1 MANRFTRTLTVLSIA
16 ALAGMGGQAL
26 AQQRVVNVL
35 CAVTQPWCE
44 AIPAAFKAATG
55 IDARIVRL
63 STNEGLARLRAERA
77 NPVFD
82 VFFGGTGDPHYE
94 AFKDGITEF
103 YRVKVYRDLSQNM
116 KDSIGTTYIPL
127 YQGILG
133 FGVNP
138 RVLQQKNAPIPK
150 CWKDLANP
158 AYRGL
163 IQVANPNTSG
173 TAYTMIATLVQL
185 FGEEEAF
192 KLMRDFHRNV
202 AEYTR
207 SGVAPRIAL
216 GQGEIGIGI
225 QFMHDLVEFKKQGF
239 PIEIVGP
246 CEGTGYEIGGLSLV
260 RGAKNKANAQ
270 AFMDWAVSPD
280 AQQLAF
286 RVGAFSLPSN
296 TKTPLVADVPNPKDF
311 KLIVYD
317 AKKFGDPD
325 LRDRLIGRWTREI
338 FPLPRR

>member
-1 MANRFTRTLTVLSIA
+1 MRRVILGLTMAGLVLI
-16 ALAGMGGQAL
+16 GGSLGL
-26 AQQRVVNVL
+26 AQRKVVNVL

-44 AIPAAFKAATG
+44 ALPAAFKAATG
-55 IDARIVRL
+55 IEMNVLRL
-63 STNEGLARLRAERA
+63 STNEALARLRAEAA
-77 NPVFD
+77 NPTFD

-94 AFKDGITEF
+94 AFKEGLTEF
-103 YRVKVYRDLSQNM
+103 YKVKAYNDLRPDL
-116 KDSIGTTYIPL
+116 KAAIGVTYIPL
-127 YQGILG
+127 YQGVLG

-138 RVLQQKNAPIPK
+138 KVLQERNLPAPK

-158 AYRGL
+158 AYRNL

-216 GQGEIGIGI
+216 GRGEIAIGI
-225 QFMHDLVEFKKQGF
+225 QFVHDLIEFQNQGF
-239 PIEIVGP
+239 PIQIVGP

-260 RGAKNKANAQ
+260 RKARNPAEGK
-270 AFMDWAVSPD
+270 AFMDWAVSP
-280 AQQLAF
+280 QGQSLAF
-286 RVGAFSLPSN
+286 TVGAYSLPSN
-296 TKTPLVADVPNPKDF
+296 LKTPLNKNVADPKDF
-311 KLIVYD
+311 NLIVYD
-317 AKKFGDPD
+317 AKKFGDPS
-325 LRDRLIGRWTREI
+325 LRERLIGRWTREI

>member
-1 MANRFTRTLTVLSIA
+1 MAHSVWRFARLLVVGIVLVIGS
-16 ALAGMGGQAL
+16 GF
-26 AQQRVVNVL
+26 AQQRVVNVV
-35 CAVTQPWCE
+35 CSVTQPWCE
-44 AIPAAFKAATG
+44 ALIPAFKQATG
-55 IDARIVRL
+55 IDIRMLRL
-63 STNEGLARLRAERA
+63 STNEALARLRAEQA
-77 NPVFD
+77 NPTFD
-82 VFFGGTGDPHYE
+82 VWFGGTGDPHYE
-94 AFKDGITEF
+94 GFKDAITEW
-103 YRVKVYRDLSQNM
+103 YRVNAYKDLSQNM
-116 KDSIGTTYIPL
+116 KTAIGTTYTPI

-133 FGVNP
+133 FGINP
-138 RVLQQKNAPIPK
+138 KVLQERNAPVPK

-173 TAYTMIATLVQL
+173 TAYTMIATLVTL
-185 FGEEEAF
+185 FGEAESF
-192 KLMRDFHRNV
+192 DLMKNFHRNV
-202 AEYTR
+202 SEYTR

-216 GQGEIGIGI
+216 GRGEIAIGI

-239 PIEIVGP
+239 PIEIVAP

-270 AFMDWAVSPD
+270 AFMNWAVSPA

-286 RVGAFSLPSN
+286 AQGAFSLPSN
-296 TKTPLVADVPNPKDF
+296 TKTPLVADVPDPKDF
-311 KLIVYD
+311 KLINYD